1 MKIKKK
7 KKTYKSK
14 KVKTLSI
21 GPQSTLIILYFDHSI
36 KKLYKQVKIY
46 FASKLQLE
54 LSQIIF
60 KFVLKNPRGGI
71 TAVFEVNGADINRQV
86 FFYCLSPSCVLDT
99 PAWS

>member
-36 KKLYKQVKIY
+36 KKLYKQVKIN

-60 KFVLKNPRGGI
+60 KFVLKNPRRGI
-71 TAVFEVNGADINRQV
+71 TPVFEVNGADINKQV